1 METVLAVVI
10 GSLYAAGL
18 YALLSGSLARL
29 VIGLLFLGNATNL
42 LIFTASG
49 LTRSR
54 PALVDVGAMLP
65 RTPHADPLPQAM
77 ILTAIVISF
86 AIVAFAL
93 VLVQRTY
100 QATGTDDLER
110 IRSTD
115 T

>member
-10 GSLYAAGL
+10 GGLYAAGL
-18 YALLSGSLARL
+18 YALLQGSLARL
-29 VIGLLFLGNATNL
+29 VVGLLFLGNATNL
-42 LIFTASG
+42 LIFAASG
-49 LTRSR
+49 LTRER
-54 PALVDVGAMLP
+54 PALVDAGALLP

-100 QATGTDDLER
+100 QAVGTDDLDSM
-110 IRSTD
+110 RSTD